1 MRIPLQLI
9 LLGLGVAATT
19 LIVQGAKRVMSGKH
33 KRSPQQQG
41 DSPAA
46 KEARLVEEAD
56 LASTVGDSEPT
67 DKEIAAA
74 EAARARL
81 DGETTTASVCSCK
94 HLCLYAN
101 TDPCAPHIVTPAMQ
115 TSQGKLPDGPEPTV
129 IDIDYVAS
137 SQLLPLE
144 PNTLDEQLQ
153 VITRNSLLSLCS
165 L

>member
-56 LASTVGDSEPT
+56 LASTVCDSEPT

-81 DGETTTASVCSCK
+81 DGETSAAPVCSCK
-94 HLCLYAN
+94 HLRLCSK
-101 TDPCAPHIVTPAMQ
+101 TDPCAPHIVRPALQ

-129 IDIDYVAS
+129 IDIEYVAS

-144 PNTLDEQLQ
+144 PNTVDEQLQ
-153 VITRNSLLSLCS
+153 VSSTSLLSLCP